1 MLHPLVLVA
10 MLIAIALI
18 LGLPR
23 KYVIAPFLLMAF
35 LVPLSQQIVL
45 GGVHVL
51 VLRIVIVAGLARML
65 FGKQRV
71 LAGGWNS
78 MDSVFLMWALFRA
91 IAFILLNRDMGAVV
105 NQVGFLWDSLGA
117 FFVLRFLIRDDG
129 DIQRLVK
136 VLCVIA
142 GFVAVCMLNEHF
154 RQVNIFGFL
163 GSGRTVPEIRD
174 GSVRA
179 QGPFAHA
186 LLAGTFGGILVPLFV
201 SLWITSKSKVLAV
214 VGIVSSTVITFM
226 SASSTPILAY
236 VASVVGLCCWPIR
249 SRMRMVRWAIV
260 IALVG
265 LNMVMKAPVWF
276 LIAHI
281 DVVGGSSADHR
292 AHLVDLFIRNFGD
305 WWLVGTNAAA
315 SWGWDMWD
323 TCNQYVQEGESG
335 GLAAFLCFVG
345 LIVLSFKKIGRARKA
360 ARGSSEREW
369 FFWCLG
375 AAMFANV
382 TAFFGI
388 AYFDQTTVMW
398 YALLAM
404 ITVATLRKKRELPKT
419 SGEEIS
425 SLQTEPEYAPTSLA
439 SSIG

>member
-1 MLHPLVLVA
+1 
-10 MLIAIALI
+10 MLIAIVLI
-18 LGLPR
+18 FALPR
-23 KYVIAPFLLMAF
+23 KYIIVPFLVMAF

-51 VLRIVIVAGLARML
+51 VLRIVTLAGLTRML

-78 MDSVFLMWALFRA
+78 MDTVFLLWALFRMT
-91 IAFILLNRDMGAVV
+91 AFILLNRDMGAVV

-117 FFVLRFLIRDDG
+117 FFVLRFLIRDDD
-129 DIQRLVK
+129 DIQRLIK
-136 VLCVIA
+136 VLSVIA
-142 GFVAVCMLNEHF
+142 GVVAICMLNEHF
-154 RQVNIFGFL
+154 RQVNVFGIL
-163 GSGRTVPEIRD
+163 GGVRTVPEIRD

-201 SLWITSKSKVLAV
+201 ALWITSKSKVLAA
-214 VGIVSSTVITFM
+214 VGLVSSTVITFM

-236 VASVVGLCCWPIR
+236 VASVVGLCFWPIR
-249 SRMRMVRWAIV
+249 RRMRLVRWAV
-260 IALVG
+260 VMALVG

-292 AHLVDLFIRNFGD
+292 AHLVDLFIRNIGD
-305 WWLVGTNAAA
+305 WWLIGTNNAA

-335 GLAAFLCFVG
+335 GLATFLCFVA
-345 LIVLSFKKIGRARKA
+345 LIVLSFKKIGRGRKA

-388 AYFDQTTVMW
+388 TYFDQTSVMW
-398 YALLAM
+398 YALLAV
-404 ITVATLRKKRELPKT
+404 IAAATLRKSRELPKPR
-419 SGEEIS
+419 GEEMP
-425 SLQTEPEYAPTSLA
+425 LAQTEPAYAPTFLAGSL
-439 SSIG
+439 G